1 MHLFNFIAHFDIN
14 NENTNKYRGLDDTF
28 EHDWASGFY
37 WVRKKMN
44 IFNMFVLDC
53 NSCKPMDLLLI
64 LHSENKSWK
73 IYFIV
78 DGFEYSNFEYNYNI
92 YWLKTW
98 KNGQF
103 LNIYG
108 FYCPHKSAI
117 WHLVWQYKN
126 GRDRSHMR
134 NWQNFNVVGGF
145 KNKKKKYSKIDWT
158 DLFFCMF

>member
-14 NENTNKYRGLDDTF
+14 NENTNKYRGLDDIF

-78 DGFEYSNFEYNYNI
+78 DGFEYSNSNFEYNYNI
-92 YWLKTW
+92 YWLQTW

-103 LNIYG
+103 LNIYMDFIAHIKAPSDIWFG
-108 FYCPHKSAI
+108 NIKTVAIEAI
-117 WHLVWQYKN
+117 WGIGKISMLLVDLKIKRKN
-126 GRDRSHMR
+126 T
-134 NWQNFNVVGGF
+134 V
-145 KNKKKKYSKIDWT
+145 K
-158 DLFFCMF
+158 